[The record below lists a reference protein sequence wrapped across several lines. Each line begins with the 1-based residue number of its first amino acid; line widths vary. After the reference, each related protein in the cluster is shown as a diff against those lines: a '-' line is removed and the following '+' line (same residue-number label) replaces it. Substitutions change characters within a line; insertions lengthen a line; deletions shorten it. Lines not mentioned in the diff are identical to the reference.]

1 MIRLFFTK
9 VSHYSRSIEEQREQK
24 AILKKQK
31 RCQSALGKGGRLEGN
46 LTGID
51 SRARPKATRR
61 AALGPC
67 PLGDAGALRASTAE
81 RDRKAAAERRQ
92 RKEKGREVFLSSSR
106 MIRRMVEHGVGDAQ
120 AWARK
125 AVPFRAFFV

>member
-31 RCQSALGKGGRLEGN
+31 RCQSALGKVAD
-46 LTGID
+46 LTE
-51 SRARPKATRR
+51 T
-61 AALGPC
+61 
-67 PLGDAGALRASTAE
+67 LRASTAE
-81 RDRKAAAERRQ
+81 RYRTEAATRRQ

-106 MIRRMVEHGVGDAQ
+106 MIRRMVQHGAGDAQ
-120 AWARK
+120 AWAK
-125 AVPFRAFFV
+125 KSCSF